1 MLRSST
7 AVLLLMLLVS
17 WLRKGDSCFLPAVAN
32 EVTISAIKEMKGI
45 NSNVAMKL
53 NTQSRKST
61 AHACARTNHAA
72 LALGQV

>member
-1 MLRSST
+1 MST
-7 AVLLLMLLVS
+7 ACLLILLVS

-32 EVTISAIKEMKGI
+32 EVTISANKEVKGI
-45 NSNVAMKL
+45 NSNVAMNSKL

-61 AHACARTNHAA
+61 AHACARTSHAA

>member
-1 MLRSST
+1 MST
-7 AVLLLMLLVS
+7 ACLLMLLVS
-17 WLRKGDSCFLPAVAN
+17 WLRKGDSCFHPAVAN
-32 EVTISAIKEMKGI
+32 EVTISANKEVKGI

-61 AHACARTNHAA
+61 AHACAPTSHAA